1 MDLDNKI
8 KQLQNTFELRAQI
21 ADRMWE
27 IDRLREIEQVYV
39 DSEEYEKAA
48 MILKRQKQITRLIN
62 KQKLKLKKYEDAL

>member
-1 MDLDNKI
+1 
-8 KQLQNTFELRAQI
+8 
-21 ADRMWE
+21 MWE

>member
-1 MDLDNKI
+1 MNLDNKI

-62 KQKLKLKKYEDAL
+62 KQKLKLKEYEDAL